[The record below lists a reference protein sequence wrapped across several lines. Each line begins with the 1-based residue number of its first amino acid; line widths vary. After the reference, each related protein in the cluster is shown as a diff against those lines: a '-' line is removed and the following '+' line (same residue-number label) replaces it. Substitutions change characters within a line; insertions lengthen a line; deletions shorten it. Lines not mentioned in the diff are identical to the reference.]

1 MLFSF
6 KMGDIIVEIFIE
18 TWFMAMETYV
28 YQIMIFYYVIGGKAK
43 LMANFINFLK
53 VKKNGFA

>member
-1 MLFSF
+1 
-6 KMGDIIVEIFIE
+6 
-18 TWFMAMETYV
+18 MAMETYV